1 MPQQALRP
9 GQLAIALM
17 LAATAMTAVQN
28 TLIRLLA
35 DNGTHP
41 FEIAFFRSLFGF
53 VSVAALVGWRVRSL
67 PQTSAIGLLGASG
80 VLHMVSMLAF
90 FYGLSLMPLNDSAA
104 LTFATPLFG
113 TLGAAFFLR
122 EKVSPRRWAAIG
134 IGFIGVIIVL
144 RPGAVP
150 LGLGPGLV
158 LLSTVSFAG
167 VTVLIKRL
175 SGTESTMTIVF
186 YQSLF
191 VSLLTLLPAAIVW
204 SWPSGSG
211 LLMLISLGLLGT
223 LGWLC
228 FTRAFALADASAIL
242 PLEFARLPFI
252 ALLAYALFGEIPD
265 RWVWLG
271 ASVIFAS
278 TLYVARREHL
288 EHRAAALLDAGL
300 DAKLPR

>member
-1 MPQQALRP
+1 MPHKALRP

-35 DNGTHP
+35 DSGIHP
-41 FEIAFFRSLFGF
+41 FEIAFFRSMFGF
-53 VSVAALVGWRVRSL
+53 VSVAALVFWRVRSV
-67 PQTSAIGLLGASG
+67 PRASTIGVLGASG
-80 VLHMVSMLAF
+80 FLHMVSMLAF
-90 FYGLSLMPLNDSAA
+90 FYGLSLIPLNDSAA

-175 SGTESTMTIVF
+175 SDTESTTTIVF

-191 VSLLTLLPAAIVW
+191 VSLLTLLPAVMVW
-204 SWPSGSG
+204 SWPTGSA
-211 LLMLISLGLLGT
+211 LPMLISLGLLGT

-288 EHRAAALLDAGL
+288 EHRAATLLGAGL
-300 DAKLPR
+300 SAKLPR